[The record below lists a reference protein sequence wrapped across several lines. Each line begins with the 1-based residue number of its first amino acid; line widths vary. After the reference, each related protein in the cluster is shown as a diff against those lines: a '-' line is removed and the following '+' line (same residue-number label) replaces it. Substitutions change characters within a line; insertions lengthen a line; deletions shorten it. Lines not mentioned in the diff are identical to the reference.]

1 MRLQSISKRFVLN
14 SDFNV
19 VLYVVYACV
28 LILDLR
34 LIEFYVNIRN
44 WSSEIFIE
52 LRKKSAEIHA
62 ASFLEYSKQKM
73 HEIVF
78 TPY

>member
-19 VLYVVYACV
+19 VVYACV

>member
-1 MRLQSISKRFVLN
+1 M
-14 SDFNV
+14 
-19 VLYVVYACV
+19 YACV

>member
-19 VLYVVYACV
+19 VVYACV

-62 ASFLEYSKQKM
+62 ACFFG
-73 HEIVF
+73 I
-78 TPY
+78 